1 MRTILFR
8 FDYGPKIGFGHF
20 SRCSVLAEKFIKRG
34 YRCIL
39 LTNKYQINK
48 KYNKI
53 FYKIVYLK
61 KINFFKEENQI
72 IEIYKKFN
80 CKYLIIDKLTF
91 NLKSQKILKK
101 NKIKW
106 LQFIGKISSKCIAH
120 QIICSIPYKAK
131 EINKFDKLNN
141 QKFFIGKNYSIL
153 RDQFFKKKKTKTL
166 KKILICFGGGDD
178 RGSIIFIL
186 KSIIPNIGDYN
197 INLLIGDNPRSK
209 KIYQWIKNKNLKR
222 KIKILKDKKNVADYI
237 DESQFAICSGGTI
250 THEINSRG
258 KKMIILSLVE
268 NQKFQGK
275 KWKNF
280 NNYYLGSFSKNNLLK
295 IRNKLKDYF
304 SILKNSKATKFKKRS
319 NKFLEKIIH
328 NAIKK

>member
-91 NLKSQKILKK
+91 NLITNFQDGSYIPKKGKLIVIANHAFGVADGVSICSAISKVRQDYKMVTHKVLRQAEAVKDKILPIDFNENREALLTNINTRKEAKKVLDNEGVIVLFPSGTIATKKNLKK
-101 NKIKW
+101 NTKADDGEWKQW
-106 LQFIGKISSKCIAH
+106 VSK
-120 QIICSIPYKAK
+120 
-131 EINKFDKLNN
+131 LV
-141 QKFFIGKNYSIL
+141 L
-153 RDQFFKKKKTKTL
+153 KTKSPVL
-166 KKILICFGGGDD
+166 PIFFDGQNSQLYHIANKIGQTFRYSLCM
-178 RGSIIFIL
+178 
-186 KSIIPNIGDYN
+186 YE
-197 INLLIGDNPRSK
+197 
-209 KIYQWIKNKNLKR
+209 LKR
-222 KIKILKDKKNVADYI
+222 KIGDDIHMYFGSLIPYENLVKIGDIKK
-237 DESQFAICSGGTI
+237 I
-250 THEINSRG
+250 TQYLRSTTY
-258 KKMIILSLVE
+258 SLDP
-268 NQKFQGK
+268 Q
-275 KWKNF
+275 F
-280 NNYYLGSFSKNNLLK
+280 NN
-295 IRNKLKDYF
+295 
-304 SILKNSKATKFKKRS
+304 
-319 NKFLEKIIH
+319 
-328 NAIKK
+328 